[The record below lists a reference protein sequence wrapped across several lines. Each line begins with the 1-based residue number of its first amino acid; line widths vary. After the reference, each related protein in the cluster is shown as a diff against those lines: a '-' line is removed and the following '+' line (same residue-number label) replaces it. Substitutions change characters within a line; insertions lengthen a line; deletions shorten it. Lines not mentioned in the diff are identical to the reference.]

1 MKTLT
6 KTKDSKREIL
16 GDATALT
23 QGFRWN
29 FIFEIQHTSY
39 RD

>member
-1 MKTLT
+1 MPKFTIADDAT
-6 KTKDSKREIL
+6 TEVL
-16 GDATALT
+16 GDATVLT

-29 FIFEIQHTSY
+29 FIFEIQHTAY